1 MVNKIFFVL
10 LLVAGSFGSL
20 LSQNK
25 QNSNFQLNN
34 YFNRSLTQDQRQAIY
49 KQIADYS
56 SQIHKNPND
65 PANYVNRGV
74 CYAQMGMFPDAISD
88 YNRALN
94 IDSLLP
100 EAYYN
105 RGIARG
111 RFRYTKSA
119 CLDILRAQQL
129 GLSQAKDLFDKR
141 CGMYKADLAIKN

>member
-1 MVNKIFFVL
+1 MKIKNTLAILFIFSLSLTKGQDNK
-10 LLVAGSFGSL
+10 
-20 LSQNK
+20 K
-25 QNSNFQLNN
+25 ENFQLNN
-34 YFNRSLTQDQRQAIY
+34 YFNTSMTQDQRQAIY

-56 SQIHKNPND
+56 AKIKQAPKE

-74 CYAQMGMFPDAISD
+74 CYANMGLYPDAISD
-88 YNRALN
+88 YNNALK

-119 CLDILRAQQL
+119 CIDIYKAYKL
-129 GLSQAKDLFDKR
+129 GLAQAKNLFDNK
-141 CGMYKADLAIKN
+141 CGMYQTTLAIKD